1 MHVPSKHGK
10 KENKETNLLSIFS
23 FFLLVSLF
31 FSVLF
36 YSISPSLASVD
47 GEKISIVLID
57 GDEIYV
63 RSGDFHTFS
72 QDYQLYVKGADTDGK
87 RIWLELRRDETS
99 LKDEVVTEG
108 SQFVYSQNSTE
119 ILNITV
125 STIYAGADGVLVKF
139 SPVYQYLD
147 PRLPMP
153 QTSAG
158 SLSNSSDNTSSESQE
173 SDNKAKGFDVSL
185 FLLVLGTAFLVTGF
199 FAGKRQRK

>member
-1 MHVPSKHGK
+1 MHVPSKPGK
-10 KENKETNLLSIFS
+10 KENKETNLLSVFS

-36 YSISPSLASVD
+36 YSMSSALAADD

-57 GDEIYV
+57 GDEVYV
-63 RSGDFHTFS
+63 RSGAYHIFL

-87 RIWLELRRDETS
+87 RVWLELRREETS

-108 SQFVYSQNSTE
+108 SQFVYSHNSTE
-119 ILNITV
+119 ILNLTV

-147 PRLPMP
+147 PKLPMP
-153 QTSAG
+153 QTPDG
-158 SLSNSSDNTSSESQE
+158 SLSNSSDNISSESQKSE
-173 SDNKAKGFDVSL
+173 NIAEGFDISL
-185 FLLVLGTAFLVTGF
+185 FLLGLGTMLLVTGF
-199 FAGKRQRK
+199 FAGKGKRK